1 MATEKIGLEQE
12 PGSKAAGL
20 EYLSERS
27 AEFNEALASLDLGL
41 IRRLIQEE
49 AEKCG
54 REKGSSL
61 NFLDQ
66 SRVGEI
72 EVRAHD
78 DSIPISFYN
87 SATNEIEVDFN
98 GMAEQAERQNPF
110 LSKEGFKAYLVA
122 VLVHEELHAATELQA
137 LGYVGY
143 QHFRSY
149 QVWNEGVT
157 EKLARE
163 LTEKYYK
170 SGADFSKYDQSKSY
184 NYESAVLL
192 LDAVIA
198 KLSARTGFDQET
210 IWGAIKR
217 GMFENTSLETKE
229 LQELFEQALPVDFFK
244 NLRTMSPTNE
254 AEIHGLIEKVNQGS
268 LEKIVAK
275 LVRFLHLEKPSSSQ
289 KAA

>member
-1 MATEKIGLEQE
+1 MATERFGLEDE
-12 PGSKAAGL
+12 PTNKQATV
-20 EYLSERS
+20 EYLAERS
-27 AEFNEALASLDLGL
+27 AEFNEALASIDLGL
-41 IRRLIQEE
+41 IKRLIQEE

-66 SRVGEI
+66 NRVGEI
-72 EVRAHD
+72 EITVHD
-78 DSIPISFYN
+78 ESMPISFYN
-87 SATNEIEVDFN
+87 SATNEIEVDYN
-98 GMAEQAERQNPF
+98 GMAEQAEKQNPF

-122 VLVHEELHAATELQA
+122 VLIHEELHAATELQA

-143 QHFRSY
+143 QHFQSY

-170 SGADFSKYDQSKSY
+170 SSADFSKYDQAQSY

-192 LDAVIA
+192 LDVVIA
-198 KLSARTGFDQET
+198 KLSETTGFDQET

-229 LQELFEQALPVDFFK
+229 LQELFGQTLPANFFK

-268 LEKIVAK
+268 LEKIIAK
-275 LVRFLHLEKPSSSQ
+275 LVKFLRLEKSSSSQ

>member
-1 MATEKIGLEQE
+1 MSTERLGLEDQ
-12 PGSKAAGL
+12 PTNKPIGV

-27 AEFNEALASLDLGL
+27 TEFNEALTSVDLGL
-41 IRRLIQEE
+41 IKRLIQEE

-66 SRVGEI
+66 NRVGEI
-72 EVRAHD
+72 EVRADHD
-78 DSIPISFYN
+78 SMPISFYN
-87 SATNEIEVDFN
+87 SATNEIEVDWS
-98 GMAEQAERQNPF
+98 GMSEQAEKQNPF

-122 VLVHEELHAATELQA
+122 VLTHEELHAATELQA

-143 QHFRSY
+143 QHFQSY

-170 SGADFSKYDQSKSY
+170 SGADFSKYDQARSY

-198 KLSARTGFDQET
+198 KLSATTGFDQET
-210 IWGAIKR
+210 IWNAIKR

-229 LQELFEQALPVDFFK
+229 LQELFGQTLPADFFK
-244 NLRTMSPTNE
+244 DLRTMSPTNE
-254 AEIHGLIEKVNQGS
+254 MEIHQLIEKINQGS

-275 LVRFLHLEKPSSSQ
+275 LVRFLHLEKPSNSQ

>member
-1 MATEKIGLEQE
+1 MTTERSGLETE
-12 PGSKAAGL
+12 PTNKPVSV

-27 AEFNEALASLDLGL
+27 AEFNEALSGLDLGL
-41 IRRLIQEE
+41 MKRFLQEE

-54 REKGSSL
+54 KEKGSTL

-66 SRVGEI
+66 NRVGEI

-78 DSIPISFYN
+78 SSMPISFYDA
-87 SATNEIEVDFN
+87 ATNEIEIDFN

-110 LSKEGFKAYLVA
+110 SSKEGFKAYLVA
-122 VLVHEELHAATELQA
+122 VLIHEEIHAVTELQA

-149 QVWNEGVT
+149 QVWNEGVA

-170 SGADFSKYDQSKSY
+170 SSADFSKYDQAKSY

-192 LDAVIA
+192 VDAVIA
-198 KLSARTGFDQET
+198 KMSATTGFDQET
-210 IWGAIKR
+210 IWNAIKR
-217 GMFENTSLETKE
+217 GMFENTDLETKE
-229 LQELFEQALPVDFFK
+229 LQELFEQTLPVDFFK

-254 AEIHGLIEKVNQGS
+254 AEIHGLIEQVNQGS

-275 LVRFLHLEKPSSSQ
+275 LVKFLRLEKPSNSQ

>member
-1 MATEKIGLEQE
+1 MATERLGLEDE
-12 PGSKAAGL
+12 PNKPAGV

-27 AEFNEALASLDLGL
+27 AEFNEALSGLDLGL
-41 IRRLIQEE
+41 MRRLIQEE

-61 NFLDQ
+61 NFLEQD
-66 SRVGEI
+66 RIGEI
-72 EVRAHD
+72 EIRTL
-78 DSIPISFYN
+78 DSSMPISFYN

-122 VLVHEELHAATELQA
+122 VLIHEQLHAATELQA

-143 QHFRSY
+143 QHFRGY

-170 SGADFSKYDQSKSY
+170 SSADFSKYDQSRSY

-192 LDAVIA
+192 VDAVIA
-198 KLSARTGFDQET
+198 KLSETTGFDQET
-210 IWGAIKR
+210 IWNAIKR
-217 GMFENTSLETKE
+217 GMFENSDLETKE
-229 LQELFEQALPVDFFK
+229 LQELFEQALPADFFK

-254 AEIHGLIEKVNQGS
+254 AEIHGLIEQVNQGS

-275 LVRFLHLEKPSSSQ
+275 LVKFLRLEKPSNSR